1 MTVQQQ
7 RQTIEEDNNKL
18 AEENL
23 LSDVHAEEKETTAQQ
38 VSENTTVTSEDI
50 KPVEVVT
57 HEKTTTPTASNL
69 LTKDIIER
77 LAHITQK
84 STEFVENKF
93 LGVAPENMV
102 STILDIIQDSCL
114 SVHKYAIGDYVWIPE
129 QTVDNTSGGFG
140 PITVKFLRKPKHV
153 QINKIIYTNKIQYS
167 FVGFKKLI
175 VLEEYCCDTE
185 KQCQELCNKLN
196 TGI

>member
-23 LSDVHAEEKETTAQQ
+23 LADNKTPEEISASQ
-38 VSENTTVTSEDI
+38 VEEHTTVTAEDV
-50 KPVEVVT
+50 KPAEVVT
-57 HEKTTTPTASNL
+57 QEQTTTPTASNL

-84 STEFVENKF
+84 SIEFVENKF

-114 SVHKYAIGDYVWIPE
+114 SVHKYSIGDYVWIPE

-185 KQCQELCNKLN
+185 KQCQEMCNKLN
-196 TGI
+196 MGI

>member
-23 LSDVHAEEKETTAQQ
+23 LANEQVPEQTISKPQVDEHIVATPADV
-38 VSENTTVTSEDI
+38 
-50 KPVEVVT
+50 KPVEVAT
-57 HEKTTTPTASNL
+57 QKQTNTPTASNL
-69 LTKDIIER
+69 LTRDIVER
-77 LAHITQK
+77 IARITQK
-84 STEFVENKF
+84 SPEFVENKF
-93 LGVAPENMV
+93 LGVVPENTV

-196 TGI
+196 AGI

>member
-7 RQTIEEDNNKL
+7 KQTIEEDNNKL

-23 LSDVHAEEKETTAQQ
+23 LADSKTTAEINAMK
-38 VSENTTVTSEDI
+38 VEEHTTVTTEDV

-57 HEKTTTPTASNL
+57 QEQTNTPTASNL

-77 LAHITQK
+77 IARITQK
-84 STEFVENKF
+84 SVEFVENKF

-114 SVHKYAIGDYVWIPE
+114 SVHKYSIGDYVWIPE

-175 VLEEYCCDTE
+175 VLEEYCFDTE
-185 KQCQELCNKLN
+185 KQCQEMCSKLN
-196 TGI
+196 MGI

>member
-23 LSDVHAEEKETTAQQ
+23 LADNKTTAEISASEAEEHTI
-38 VSENTTVTSEDI
+38 VTSEDV
-50 KPVEVVT
+50 KPAEVVT
-57 HEKTTTPTASNL
+57 KEQTITPMASNL

-77 LAHITQK
+77 IAHITQK

-93 LGVAPENMV
+93 LGVVPENMV

-114 SVHKYAIGDYVWIPE
+114 SVHKYSIGDYVWIPE

-185 KQCQELCNKLN
+185 KQCQEMCNKLN
-196 TGI
+196 MGI